1 MMKHKKYI
9 LHKINGY
16 FLVSRKNIILIQN
29 KLAFNQ
35 KEITEFNSVNSLDA
49 WFDSSYN
56 IYNNCRF
63 MDIDSAL
70 NRIDELT
77 ERDNFCELLKLIK

>member
-1 MMKHKKYI
+1 MISTDKYK
-9 LHKINGY
+9 LYKINGY
-16 FLVSRKNIILIQN
+16 FLVSRKNIILIPN
-29 KLAFNQ
+29 RIVFDQ

-63 MDIDSAL
+63 ADITSAL
-70 NRIDELT
+70 DRIEEPTQED
-77 ERDNFCELLKLIK
+77 CESCKL